1 MAQFKYTL
9 PSGATFTMEAPA
21 GTTQAQADYTFYS
34 QVAAGALV
42 GFVPGQT
49 VSGTKSS
56 LVKFEL
62 SRLDRGTAG
71 IDDTV
76 ILAIINGLPTVNVA
90 TNTIPSLVNTPL
102 TNPATRASL
111 ASIVNG
117 RSPAVASS
125 GVVTSAGG
133 SGAAGSGFT
142 APAIGALSSDQTL
155 ALMAQVANLVNQ
167 PVCTMTNDKGVGQ
180 YGLDC
185 QQLEMAGYVKP
196 GTYQKFLQ
204 SGSNTLVDVLSA
216 PGIWTGLG
224 GVNSSTDFLN
234 NATAQNTAQAALMDS
249 SYNSLQAAGVIT
261 TPAAQGLSAV
271 VKTVYTGTTATQ
283 TAATVANTVNG
294 QVAALV
300 TNSSQYGTELA
311 AQWASGLPPVTN
323 LTSNL
328 TGIQGI
334 TPVAGTVPGIPEV
347 GSLISGVTPN
357 LMSVNTAMN
366 VLGKASQFVSNA
378 ASPLS
383 NLNLSNLS
391 VSGVVDKLS
400 GSASALAGSLGGSA
414 SALAGK
420 LGGSASALAGS
431 LGGSASALAGQI
443 QGQVVGQANALI
455 GQAQLQANALISQ
468 AQGQLNSL
476 LGQADSLVAS
486 VQKAAGFT
494 NTVNRATVDVA
505 MTKVFGSAKIP
516 VPSFGVP
523 DSASIGA
530 ALDISKAQAIVK
542 DLQGQATGLVN
553 QAQGIASQ
561 AQGLVNQAQG
571 QANNLIAGA
580 RNRLG

>member
-21 GTTQAQADYTFYS
+21 GTTQNQADYIFYS
-34 QVAAGALV
+34 QVVAGALV
-42 GFVPGQT
+42 GFLPGQKISST
-49 VSGTKSS
+49 TSS

-62 SRLDRGTAG
+62 SRLDRGIAG

-76 ILAIINGLPTVNVA
+76 ILAIINGLPTVNTA

-117 RSPAVASS
+117 RSPAAVSS
-125 GVVTSAGG
+125 GVTGVVISAGG

-155 ALMAQVANLVNQ
+155 ALMAQVADLVGQ
-167 PVCTMTNDKGVGQ
+167 PACTMTNDKGVGQ

-196 GTYQKFLQ
+196 GTYQQFLQ

-216 PGIWTGLG
+216 PGVWTGLN
-224 GVNSSTDFLN
+224 GVNSSADFLN
-234 NATAQNTAQAALMDS
+234 NATTQNTAQATLMDN

-271 VKTVYTGTTATQ
+271 VGQVYTGTTSTQ
-283 TAATVANTVNG
+283 TAATAADVVNS

-300 TNSSQYGTELA
+300 TNSSQYGTQLA
-311 AQWASGLPPVTN
+311 SQWASGLPPVTD

-328 TGIQGI
+328 TGIVGQL
-334 TPVAGTVPGIPEV
+334 GTV
-347 GSLISGVTPN
+347 SLA
-357 LMSVNTAMN
+357 SVQTAMN
-366 VLGKASQFVSNA
+366 VLGKASQFASNA

-383 NLNLSNLS
+383 NLSLSSLSNLS
-391 VSGVVDKLS
+391 VSGAVDKL
-400 GSASALAGSLGGSA
+400 GASAT
-414 SALAGK
+414 
-420 LGGSASALAGS
+420 
-431 LGGSASALAGQI
+431 ALAGQI
-443 QGQVVGQANALI
+443 QGQIAGQANALAGQI
-455 GQAQLQANALISQ
+455 QGQASALAGQLQLQADALVKQ

-486 VQKAAGFT
+486 VQKAAGFA
-494 NTVNRATVDVA
+494 NTVNRATVDTA
-505 MTKVFGSAKIP
+505 FIKILGSAKIP
-516 VPSFGVP
+516 VPSFGADLP
-523 DSASIGA
+523 SSASIGA
-530 ALDISKAQAIVK
+530 ALDISKARDILQG
-542 DLQGQATGLVN
+542 LQGQATGLVN
-553 QAQGIASQ
+553 QTQGLASQ
-561 AQGLVNQAQG
+561 AQGLVNQAQS
-571 QANNLIAGA
+571 QTNNLLASA
-580 RNRLG
+580 RNAVNQIG

>member
-1 MAQFKYTL
+1 MAQFKYIL
-9 PSGATFTMEAPA
+9 PSGAAFTMEAPA
-21 GTTQAQADYTFYS
+21 GTTQNQADYIFYS

-49 VSGTKSS
+49 VSGTTSS

-76 ILAIINGLPTVNVA
+76 ILAIINGLPTVNTV
-90 TNTIPSLVNTPL
+90 TNAIPPLINTPL

-117 RSPAVASS
+117 RSPAVANSGGTGGTGGT
-125 GVVTSAGG
+125 GVVASAGG

-180 YGLDC
+180 YGLNC
-185 QQLEMAGYVKP
+185 QQLEMSGYVKP

-224 GVNSSTDFLN
+224 GVKSSTDFLN

-283 TAATVANTVNG
+283 TAATVADTVNG

-300 TNSSQYGTELA
+300 TNSSQFGTGLA
-311 AQWASGLPPVTN
+311 SQWASGLPPVTD

-328 TGIQGI
+328 TGIAG
-334 TPVAGTVPGIPEV
+334 VLGTV
-347 GSLISGVTPN
+347 SLASAQG
-357 LMSVNTAMN
+357 AMDT
-366 VLGKASQFVSNA
+366 LGKASQFVSNA

-391 VSGVVDKLS
+391 VSGLADKLS
-400 GSASALAGSLGGSA
+400 GSASAVAD
-414 SALAGK
+414 K
-420 LGGSASALAGS
+420 LS
-431 LGGSASALAGQI
+431 GSASALAGQI

-494 NTVNRATVDVA
+494 NTINRASVDVA
-505 MTKVFGSAKIP
+505 MTKVFGSAKIS
-516 VPSFGVP
+516 VPNFGVP

-530 ALDISKAQAIVK
+530 ALDIGKAQAVLK
-542 DLQGQATGLVN
+542 DLQGQATGLIN

-561 AQGLVNQAQG
+561 AQGT
-571 QANNLIAGA
+571 ANNLIAGA
-580 RNRLG
+580 RNAVNRLG

>member
-1 MAQFKYTL
+1 MAQFKYIL
-9 PSGATFTMEAPA
+9 PSGAAFTMEAPA
-21 GTTQAQADYTFYS
+21 GTTQDQADYIFYS

-49 VSGTKSS
+49 VSGTTSS

-76 ILAIINGLPTVNVA
+76 ILAIINGLPTVNTA
-90 TNTIPSLVNTPL
+90 TNAIPSLVNTPL
-102 TNPATRASL
+102 TDPATRASL

-117 RSPAVASS
+117 RSPAVVSS
-125 GVVTSAGG
+125 GGTGVITGVVTGVVTSAGG

-180 YGLDC
+180 YGLNC
-185 QQLEMAGYVKP
+185 QQLEMSGYVKP

-271 VKTVYTGTTATQ
+271 VGTVYTGTTATQ
-283 TAATVANTVNG
+283 TAATVADTVNG
-294 QVAALV
+294 QVAALI
-300 TNSSQYGTELA
+300 TNSSQFGTGLA
-311 AQWASGLPPVTN
+311 SQWASGLPPVTA

-328 TGIQGI
+328 TGIVGQL
-334 TPVAGTVPGIPEV
+334 GTV
-347 GSLISGVTPN
+347 SLASAQG
-357 LMSVNTAMN
+357 AMN
-366 VLGKASQFVSNA
+366 ALGKASQFVSNA

-391 VSGVVDKLS
+391 VSG
-400 GSASALAGSLGGSA
+400 LAD
-414 SALAGK
+414 K
-420 LGGSASALAGS
+420 LGGSASALADK
-431 LGGSASALAGQI
+431 LGASASALAGQI

-455 GQAQLQANALISQ
+455 SQAQLQANALISQ

-494 NTVNRATVDVA
+494 NTVNRASVDVA
-505 MTKVFGSAKIP
+505 MTKVFGSAKIS
-516 VPSFGVP
+516 VPNFGVP

-530 ALDISKAQAIVK
+530 ALDISKAQAVLK
-542 DLQGQATGLVN
+542 DLQGQATGLIN
-553 QAQGIASQ
+553 QAQGIATQ
-561 AQGLVNQAQG
+561 AQGLVSQAQG
-571 QANNLIAGA
+571 TANNLLASA
-580 RNRLG
+580 KNAVNRIV

>member
-1 MAQFKYTL
+1 MAQFNYTL

-21 GTTQAQADYTFYS
+21 GTTQDRADYIFYS

-42 GFVPGQT
+42 GFVPGQS
-49 VSGTKSS
+49 VSGTTSS

-76 ILAIINGLPTVNVA
+76 ILAIINGLPTVNTA
-90 TNTIPSLVNTPL
+90 TNAIPSLVNTPL

-125 GVVTSAGG
+125 GVAGVAGVAGVTGVVTSAGG

-185 QQLEMAGYVKP
+185 QQLEQAGYVKP

-224 GVNSSTDFLN
+224 GVKSSTDFLN

-283 TAATVANTVNG
+283 TAATVADVVNG

-311 AQWASGLPPVTN
+311 AQWASGLPPVTA

-366 VLGKASQFVSNA
+366 TLGKASQFVSNA

-383 NLNLSNLS
+383 NLSLSSLSNLS
-391 VSGVVDKLS
+391 VGGLTDKL
-400 GSASALAGSLGGSA
+400 GASASALAD
-414 SALAGK
+414 K
-420 LGGSASALAGS
+420 

-523 DSASIGA
+523 NSASIGA

-580 RNRLG
+580 RNAVNRLG